1 MNVKCLFLL
10 PFPHQ
15 AQENNIFMKFLIA
28 EDEIDL
34 QQTIARYLKQDGNVC
49 EVASDYYEALEKLEI
64 YEYDVIILDINLVTG
79 SGLDLLR
86 KIKREHKKTAII
98 IVSANNSLDDKL
110 AGLDLGA
117 DDYITKPFDL
127 AELNS
132 RVKAVLRRGKFGGD
146 DTIIFNEIKINTLTR
161 LIYINDKSI
170 TLTRKEY
177 DLLMFFIT
185 NQARVLSREII
196 AEHLW
201 GDDSD
206 LLNNFDFV
214 YVHITNLRKK
224 LGVNGPKYIKS
235 VYGSGYRFMDE

>member
-1 MNVKCLFLL
+1 
-10 PFPHQ
+10 
-15 AQENNIFMKFLIA
+15 MKFLIA
-28 EDEIDL
+28 EDEIEL
-34 QQTIARYLKQDGNVC
+34 QQTIARYLEQDGNVC
-49 EVASDYYEALEKLEI
+49 EVASDYYEALEKLEL
-64 YEYDVIILDINLVTG
+64 YDYDVIVLDINLVTG

-98 IVSANNSLDDKL
+98 IVSANNSLEDKL

-146 DTIIFNEIKINTLTR
+146 DTLIFNEIKINTITR
-161 LIYINDKSI
+161 LIYINDKSV

-177 DLLMFFIT
+177 DLLLFFIT

-224 LGVNGPKYIKS
+224 LGVNGSKYIKS